1 MKEAEE
7 SVKRFQK
14 LRHSQEAVEL
24 DINRLEYHGLD
35 KELKGITMY
44 CALRVLTTCL
54 HKVENVFQEKAR
66 KRQEEL

>member
-1 MKEAEE
+1 
-7 SVKRFQK
+7 
-14 LRHSQEAVEL
+14 VEL

-44 CALRVLTTCL
+44 CALRVLTTSL